1 MGTVISADNVVPLR
15 PEKNDIESRLL
26 LQALPA
32 AVYTTDARGRITFYN
47 EAAAALWGCCPG
59 LGKNEWCGSRLY
71 WPDGRPMPHDQCPM
85 AIALKEKR
93 PIRGA
98 EALAERPD
106 GTRIPFLAYPTPL
119 FDDTGSLAGAVNTLI
134 DISEH
139 KQAEYT
145 AKQFSAIVE
154 SSDDAIVSKDLN
166 GVVRTWNPGAER
178 LFGYTA
184 EEIIGK
190 PITTLI
196 PPDRRDEE
204 VRILERLRN
213 GERIAHYET
222 VRQRKDGS
230 LVEIS
235 LTVSPIKGA
244 DGRIIG
250 ASKIARDITE
260 RREALDRQQLLLR
273 EINHRVKNLFALAGS
288 VVTLSA
294 RSAGTPGELA
304 ESVRQR
310 LGALARAHDLTLPNI
325 AKGEESRDRATTL
338 PALVRTIVSP
348 YVTEMDARVT
358 ISGPDVPISGSAVMS
373 MALLLHEISTN
384 AAKYGALSSQSG
396 HVDVSWLAWND
407 ELLLAWREHGGPALN
422 GQPEHE
428 GFGSLLARLT
438 VTGQLAGKITRDW
451 NQEGLTVTLSARL
464 ECLNR

>member
-1 MGTVISADNVVPLR
+1 M
-15 PEKNDIESRLL
+15 ESR
-26 LQALPA
+26 
-32 AVYTTDARGRITFYN
+32 RG
-47 EAAAALWGCCPG
+47 
-59 LGKNEWCGSRLY
+59 
-71 WPDGRPMPHDQCPM
+71 
-85 AIALKEKR
+85 
-93 PIRGA
+93 
-98 EALAERPD
+98 
-106 GTRIPFLAYPTPL
+106 
-119 FDDTGSLAGAVNTLI
+119 
-134 DISEH
+134 
-139 KQAEYT
+139 
-145 AKQFSAIVE
+145 
-154 SSDDAIVSKDLN
+154 
-166 GVVRTWNPGAER
+166 R
-178 LFGYTA
+178 LFGYPA

-190 PITTLI
+190 PIATLI

-213 GERIAHYET
+213 GERIDHYET
-222 VRQRKDGS
+222 VGQRKDGS

-244 DGRIIG
+244 DGRING

-273 EINHRVKNLFALAGS
+273 EMNHRVKNLFALAGS

-338 PALVRTIVSP
+338 AALVRTIVSP

-358 ISGPDVPISGSAVMS
+358 ISGPDVSISGSAVMS

-384 AAKYGALSSQSG
+384 AAEYGALSSQSG
-396 HVDVSWLAWND
+396 RVDVSWSLWND

-438 VTGQLAGKITRDW
+438 VTGQLAGKDHP
-451 NQEGLTVTLSARL
+451 GLEPGGLDGNPISAAGMPQPLRSCLGLAAHDPPVPSSIVQGCYRQAVKRAPYPTKDEADEAHAKIAEALEKAVEVGQPGRVAKELAEVTQGPSLWR
-464 ECLNR
+464 

>member
-1 MGTVISADNVVPLR
+1 M
-15 PEKNDIESRLL
+15 
-26 LQALPA
+26 
-32 AVYTTDARGRITFYN
+32 
-47 EAAAALWGCCPG
+47 
-59 LGKNEWCGSRLY
+59 
-71 WPDGRPMPHDQCPM
+71 
-85 AIALKEKR
+85 
-93 PIRGA
+93 
-98 EALAERPD
+98 
-106 GTRIPFLAYPTPL
+106 
-119 FDDTGSLAGAVNTLI
+119 NTLI
-134 DISEH
+134 DISER

-178 LFGYTA
+178 LFGYPA

-190 PITTLI
+190 PIATLI

-213 GERIAHYET
+213 GERIDHYET
-222 VRQRKDGS
+222 VGQRKDGS

-244 DGRIIG
+244 DGRING

-273 EINHRVKNLFALAGS
+273 EMNHRVKNLFALAGS

-338 PALVRTIVSP
+338 AALVRTIVSP

-358 ISGPDVPISGSAVMS
+358 ISGPDVSISGSAVMS

-384 AAKYGALSSQSG
+384 AAEYGALSSQSG
-396 HVDVSWLAWND
+396 RVDVSWSLWND